1 MEGRKYMNPGELLN
15 RANELLEQ
23 MTLDEKVSMMKY
35 DSPSIERLGIKSY
48 NWWNESLHGVAR
60 SGVATMFPQSI
71 GLAATFSP
79 DLLYEVADCTSTEAR
94 AKYNAYQKQGDYN
107 IYKGLT
113 FWAPNVNIFR
123 DPRWGRGHETYGED
137 PFLTSRLGVAF
148 IHGMQGDDPNY
159 LKTAACAKHY
169 AVHSGPESLRH
180 EFDARVS
187 EKDLYETYL
196 PAFEACV
203 CEANVEAVMGAYNA
217 FDGAPCCGSE
227 RLLNDILRK
236 DWGFQGHVVSD
247 CGAIADFHERHK
259 VTDTPVQSVAMA
271 VKAGCDLNCGGMY
284 GYLMAAINEG
294 LLDESDID
302 VCVRRL
308 LVTRLKLG
316 MIGEQKT
323 PWDNIPVEANDCQEH
338 HELSL
343 KAAQESIVLL
353 KNDGILPLD
362 LGSIKTVA
370 VIGPNANNIQA
381 LEANYKGVPSVHHTI
396 LGGMQSICGD
406 DVRVLYAQ
414 GCHLFKDF
422 IEPCVAPQDDAFS
435 EAISIAEV
443 SDVIVLCT
451 GLDASMEGEEGD
463 GFNSDASGDKKD
475 LLLPASQRRLLSA
488 VNKLNKPVILVNLS
502 GSAIDLSYADENFN
516 AVIQAWYPG
525 QMGGLAV
532 ADIIT
537 GKYNPSGRLPITFYR
552 TTEELPDFEDYS
564 MANRT
569 YRYMQGEA
577 FYPFGYGLS
586 FSKFSYSNVC
596 ADSNEINCGDDFSFS
611 VDVKNIGECD
621 GNEIIQAYIEMPK
634 ISEDMPRWSLC
645 AIKKEF
651 LVSGET
657 ARVSFNL
664 TQNEMVSYDCKGSCS
679 VVSGLYR
686 VHIGGGQPDK
696 RSCELSG
703 SDCAA
708 IEFIVL

>member
-1 MEGRKYMNPGELLN
+1 MNTGKLLN
-15 RANELLEQ
+15 RANELLAQ

-35 DSPSIERLGIKSY
+35 DSPSVERLGIKSY

-71 GLAATFSP
+71 GLAATFNP
-79 DLLYEVADCTSTEAR
+79 ELLYEVADCISTEGR
-94 AKYNAYQKQGDYN
+94 AKYNAYQRQGDGN

-113 FWAPNVNIFR
+113 FWAPNINIFR

-148 IHGMQGDDPNY
+148 IRGMQGDDPNY

-180 EFDARVS
+180 EFDACVS

-203 CEANVEAVMGAYNA
+203 READVEAVMGAYNA
-217 FDGAPCCGSE
+217 FDGEPCCGSE

-236 DWGFQGHVVSD
+236 EWGFQGHVVSD
-247 CGAIADFHERHK
+247 CGAIGDFHAHHK

-271 VKAGCDLNCGGMY
+271 VKAGCDLNCGQMY
-284 GYLMAAINEG
+284 GYLMAAINGG

-302 VCVRRL
+302 ICVRRL
-308 LVTRLKLG
+308 LITRLKLG
-316 MIGEQKT
+316 TIGEQKT
-323 PWDNIPVEANDCQEH
+323 PWDDIPIEVNDCPEH
-338 HELSL
+338 HGLSL
-343 KAAQESIVLL
+343 KAARESIVLL
-353 KNDGILPLD
+353 KNDGLLPLD

-370 VIGPNANNIQA
+370 VIGPNANNIQS
-381 LEANYKGVPSVHHTI
+381 LEGNYKGVPSVHYTV
-396 LGGMQSICGD
+396 LGGMQAACGQE
-406 DVRVLYAQ
+406 VRILYAQ
-414 GCHLFKDF
+414 GSHLFKNC
-422 IEPCVAPQDDAFS
+422 IEPVVAPDDDAFS
-435 EAISIAEV
+435 EALSIAEV
-443 SDVIVLCT
+443 SDVVILCT
-451 GLDASMEGEEGD
+451 GLDASLEGEEGD

-488 VNKLNKPVILVNLS
+488 IKKLNKPVVLVNLS

-552 TTEELPDFEDYS
+552 TTEELPHFEDYS

-577 FYPFGYGLS
+577 FYPFGFGLS
-586 FSKFSYSNVC
+586 FSKYSYGNVC
-596 ADSNEINCGDDFSFS
+596 ADSEKINCGDDFSFS
-611 VDVKNIGECD
+611 FDVKNAGKYDGGE
-621 GNEIIQAYIEMPK
+621 IAQAYIEVPK
-634 ISEDMPRWSLC
+634 TSENMPRWSLC
-645 AIKKEF
+645 AVKKVF
-651 LVSGET
+651 LAAGET
-657 ARVSFNL
+657 KRLSFKL
-664 TQNEMVSYDCKGSCS
+664 TQNEMLSFNCTGKRS
-679 VVSGLYR
+679 VAKGLYR
-686 VHIGGGQPDK
+686 VNIGGSQPDK
-696 RSCELSG
+696 RSRELNG

-708 IEFIVL
+708 IEFTVV